1 MQPAALALALFVAAA
16 SLEPAPPL
24 VRAAPEGFA
33 QVEGR
38 GLGAPGSA
46 GLELAQAGAPL
57 RFAMPGGGASELVL
71 YLAAVNEGGEL
82 SIQQS
87 TALAS
92 PLGIPGEVRLGDGAA
107 SPLRDEPL
115 LEEAELEQV
124 PEPGSLALSLLGLAM
139 LARLARPGGVRQAG
153 GRWSGPAQG

>member
-16 SLEPAPPL
+16 SLEPAPPV
-24 VRAAPEGFA
+24 VRGAPEGFA

-46 GLELAQAGAPL
+46 ALELAQTGVPL
-57 RFAMPGGGASELVL
+57 RFAMPGGGTSELVL
-71 YLAAVNEGGEL
+71 YLAAVNQGGEL
-82 SIQQS
+82 ALEQR

-92 PLGIPGEVRLGDGAA
+92 PLGIPGEVQLGDRGMT
-107 SPLRDEPL
+107 LFRDEPL

-139 LARLARPGGVRQAG
+139 LARLTRSGGVRQAG
-153 GRWSGPAQG
+153 GRWSGPAPD